1 MGNQSVECGK
11 WEILTFPQ
19 NLPRRGSARNPRP
32 DCIPRKG
39 QSVVTCMSK
48 QSWKW
53 AQVITVPS
61 QDTYGHPVIP
71 VPSERTSISRCMDK
85 QSEVMLPSQDT
96 YGQTVTASARESSV
110 PAAPA
115 VRRTELVARG
125 PVAVFVAAHFATD
138 TGVVNHPVAV
148 DIAMQHVRREQH
160 LTQRSAAENMQNFDT
175 FLLENHQRVF
185 LLVTPFLF

>member
-53 AQVITVPS
+53 AQVMLPS
-61 QDTYGHPVIP
+61 QDTYGHPVIT
-71 VPSERTSISRCMDK
+71 V
-85 QSEVMLPSQDT
+85 PSQDEYIAM
-96 YGQTVTASARESSV
+96 YGQTVKGNPPFAGHVWANSHGVRAGKFRTSSSGG
-110 PAAPA
+110 APNRTRRA
-115 VRRTELVARG
+115 GPRRRVRRR
-125 PVAVFVAAHFATD
+125 
-138 TGVVNHPVAV
+138 
-148 DIAMQHVRREQH
+148 
-160 LTQRSAAENMQNFDT
+160 
-175 FLLENHQRVF
+175 
-185 LLVTPFLF
+185 PFRH

>member
-1 MGNQSVECGK
+1 MNCEYGKCARIILPMFCVWLKSSAASTCLIKQTKCQCCMG
-11 WEILTFPQ
+11 
-19 NLPRRGSARNPRP
+19 
-32 DCIPRKG
+32 
-39 QSVVTCMSK
+39 K
-48 QSWKW
+48 Q
-53 AQVITVPS
+53 AE
-61 QDTYGHPVIP
+61 
-71 VPSERTSISRCMDK
+71 ER
-85 QSEVMLPSQDT
+85 VPSQDT

-138 TGVVNHPVAV
+138 TGMVNHPVAV